1 MTLDPFDA
9 VLLAEALEQAAAE
22 QDALPFAGMDDEYEP
37 WLRRLFEN
45 WLTDAS
51 GRHIPL
57 AEHHHEFWQW
67 VWTVERGV
75 RPAPFVAIWPRGGG
89 KSTSVELA
97 CVALAAR
104 KARRYVLYV
113 CNTQAQADDHVQNIG
128 ALLESSPVE
137 REYPDL
143 ASRAL
148 GKYGSSKGWR
158 RNRLRTEQGFVVD
171 AIGLDTAAR
180 GVKLDDA
187 RPDLIVF
194 DDVDDASD
202 TPQTVQKK
210 IVAITQKLLPA
221 GASDAGAL
229 AVQNLVH
236 HEGVFARLANLASEP
251 ADFLADRIV
260 SGPHPALRG
269 FVAERA
275 EGRWLIVKGTPTWD
289 GQNLDTCQRQVNDW
303 GIRAFRAEAQHEKT
317 PPVGQAFPE
326 WDASVHTCEPFRI
339 PEEWSRWRA
348 IDYGY
353 AVPFCCLWMAR
364 RPDGTFV
371 VYRELYETG
380 LTASEQAL
388 RVRALSA
395 GEEYK
400 ASVGDP
406 AMWAASR
413 EGKRVQSVADQYR
426 EMGVPLSKAA
436 NERLAGKERVH
447 QYLEWDEGYPPRL
460 DVFKTCANLIR
471 TMPMLVRDPNHPE
484 DVDSDTEDHAYDAL
498 RYGLMEAAV
507 PQRLQGVLAR
517 SMAGRAPAPDT
528 RLLAPGLR
536 NVSERQRER
545 DERGAQKRVR
555 IMGGR

>member
-1 MTLDPFDA
+1 MAVALLDPLDA
-9 VLLAEALEQAAAE
+9 VLLAEALEIAAAE
-22 QDALPFAGMDDEYEP
+22 QRALPFGGMDEGYES
-37 WLRRLFEN
+37 WLRRLFGS
-45 WLTDAS
+45 WLPDAS
-51 GRHIPL
+51 GRHIAL

-67 VWTVERGV
+67 VWSVERGA
-75 RPAPFVAIWPRGGG
+75 RPLPFVAIWPRGGG

-128 ALLESSPVE
+128 ALLESDAIE

-187 RPDLIVF
+187 RPDLVIF

-202 TPQTVQKK
+202 TQQTVQKK

-221 GASDAGAL
+221 GSSDAGAL

-269 FVAERA
+269 FVAERQD
-275 EGRWLIVKGTPTWD
+275 GRWLIVKGAPTWE
-289 GQNLDTCQRQVNDW
+289 GQDIDTCQRQVNDW
-303 GIRAFRAEAQHEKT
+303 GIRAFRAEAQHEQT

-326 WDASVHTCEPFRI
+326 WDASIHTCDPFLV
-339 PEEWSRWRA
+339 PQEWPRWRA

-353 AVPFCCLWMAR
+353 AVPFCCLWLAR

-406 AMWAASR
+406 AMWASSR
-413 EGKRVQSVADQYR
+413 EGRRVQSVADQYR
-426 EMGVPLSKAA
+426 EMGVTLTKAA

-447 QYLEWDEGYPPRL
+447 QYLDWDEGY
-460 DVFKTCANLIR
+460 
-471 TMPMLVRDPNHPE
+471 PNHPE
-484 DVDSDTEDHAYDAL
+484 DVESDSEDHAYDAV
-498 RYGLMEAAV
+498 RYGLMQAAT
-507 PQRLQGVLAR
+507 PQRLGGVLAR
-517 SMAGRAPAPDT
+517 SMAGAKPAPDT
-528 RLLAPGLR
+528 RIMAPGLA

-545 DERGAQKRVR
+545 DERARPRVR